1 MSEWIF
7 FAAVV
12 AFLYGL
18 ASRSQRREDRQWDL
32 GKLDKDIRLS
42 KFWNYGKF
50 ASLRK
55 VIHFVF

>member
-1 MSEWIF
+1 MSDWIS
-7 FAAVV
+7 FAAMVV
-12 AFLYGL
+12 LMYGL
-18 ASRSQRREDRQWDL
+18 GARDERREDRQWDL